1 MAIQYINREVSNLRG
16 GDETRRIYQIKH
28 RGNKSF
34 DDIVRHI
41 AGHNSGLKEGD
52 IINAVQSVVRCMTE
66 FMLDGYSVDID
77 GLGRF
82 KLVCGLKEEAA
93 DADNE
98 QGTTRHNAQSLE
110 VKRINLNTNH
120 RLLSDINQRCRFERA
135 GESLLCKSK
144 FTLEERRQLALQFL
158 DTHSVMHVEDYAR
171 LTGLSKTGASLEL
184 KAFRQDPD
192 SGITST
198 GRRAS
203 LLYVKA

>member
-1 MAIQYINREVSNLRG
+1 MAIQYINREVSDLRG
-16 GDETRRIYQIKH
+16 GEGTQKIYQIKH
-28 RGNKSF
+28 RGNKTF
-34 DDIVRHI
+34 DDIVHHI

-66 FMLDGYSVDID
+66 YMLDGYSVDID

-82 KLVCGLKEEAA
+82 KLVCGLKKDAA

-98 QGTTRHNAQSLE
+98 QGNTRRNAQSLE
-110 VKRINLNTNH
+110 VKRINLSANR
-120 RLLSDINQRCRFERA
+120 RLLNDINQRSRFERA
-135 GESLLCKSK
+135 GESLLRKSQ
-144 FTLEERRQLALQFL
+144 FSREERRQLALQFFE
-158 DTHSVMHVEDYAR
+158 THPVMHVEDYAR

-184 KAFRQDPD
+184 KAFRQDPE